1 MGLPSGVARGHFS
14 KSVQESFQPVEATDD
29 ALGVITRAPLCL
41 GVDRTG
47 GTCASAAPNAR
58 PTTAWNP
65 TASPAPTNRRG
76 QRRELVALGR

>member
-47 GTCASAAPNAR
+47 GTCASAPH
-58 PTTAWNP
+58 PTLDP
-65 TASPAPTNRRG
+65 PQRG
-76 QRRELVALGR
+76 TQQRHRLPPIGAVNDVS